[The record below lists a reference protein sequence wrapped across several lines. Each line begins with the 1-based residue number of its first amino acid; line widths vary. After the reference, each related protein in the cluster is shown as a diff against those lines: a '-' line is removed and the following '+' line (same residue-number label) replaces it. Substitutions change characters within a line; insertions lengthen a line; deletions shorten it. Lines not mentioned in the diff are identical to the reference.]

1 MFYYVH
7 EKLQFSNSEVIVT
20 LIVILFI
27 VSVCMNI
34 PLIRQDDH
42 KNRFSNAGTI
52 FFFLS
57 KLKLVYVCLY
67 QYFLDAP
74 EYVDFVQSIYFV
86 GNLPNSYC
94 LELKKAIKVS
104 LL

>member
-34 PLIRQDDH
+34 PLITQDH
-42 KNRFSNAGTI
+42 KNRFKIKASLC
-52 FFFLS
+52 LS
-57 KLKLVYVCLY
+57 IPIL
-67 QYFLDAP
+67 A
-74 EYVDFVQSIYFV
+74 
-86 GNLPNSYC
+86 
-94 LELKKAIKVS
+94 
-104 LL
+104 